1 MSRTTYAAAGV
12 DINAAESAKK
22 RIARLA
28 RATFNQNVLAEVGGF
43 GALYALPAGY
53 RNPVLVSSL
62 DGVGTKLKLAFATG
76 QHASVARDLVH
87 HCVNDILVQ
96 GARPLFF
103 LDYLAM
109 GAMDAAVAAEV
120 VSGLAGA
127 CQASG
132 CALIGGETAA
142 MPGFYPAGEY
152 DLAGCMVGLVERRR
166 LLPSPR
172 IQPGDR
178 ILGLVSNGLH
188 TNGYSLARKVLLDEA
203 HLPLHQMVEDL
214 GQTLEAALLAEHR
227 SYLPALAPWVLDLK
241 PAGRGS
247 RRGGVQP
254 RPGVIKA
261 LAHITGGGIPG
272 NLPRVLPENCGARID
287 PHAWPEPALFRLIA
301 RLGGVP
307 RAEMRR
313 TFNMG
318 LGMLLV
324 ASPAHAIQL
333 RRYFQEREEAC
344 YEVGEIIAGQRRVSF
359 GPA

>member
-12 DINAAESAKK
+12 DISAAEAAKK
-22 RIARLA
+22 RIAKLA
-28 RATFNQNVLAEVGGF
+28 RATFNKNVLAEVGGF
-43 GALYALPAGY
+43 GALYAVPDGY
-53 RNPVLVSSL
+53 QNPVLVSSL

-152 DLAGCMVGLVERRR
+152 DLAGCIVGLAERRR

-178 ILGLVSNGLH
+178 ILGLASNGLH
-188 TNGYSLARKVLLDEA
+188 TNGYSLARKVLLEEA
-203 HLPLHQMVEDL
+203 NLPLHQMVEEL
-214 GQTLEAALLAEHR
+214 GQTLAAALLAEHR
-227 SYLPALAPWVLDLK
+227 CYLPTLAPWVLGMK
-241 PAGRGS
+241 PAVRKH
-247 RRGGVQP
+247 RRGPQP
-254 RPGVIKA
+254 RPDVIKG

-272 NLPRVLPENCGARID
+272 NLPRILPEGCSARID

-301 RLGGVP
+301 RLGRVP

-313 TFNMG
+313 TFNLG

-324 ASPAHAIQL
+324 AAPADVEEL

-344 YEVGEIIAGQRRVSF
+344 HEVGEIVAGPRRVSF
-359 GPA
+359 GQA